1 MTVSHLGQSDSP
13 TRATDLAGHYTA
25 TELAKLAAD
34 LEAQL
39 VDVRVRLG
47 KRDEALREIAR
58 GGRNSWSAEGCRR
71 IAREAL
77 DAR

>member
-1 MTVSHLGQSDSP
+1 MSDEQKA
-13 TRATDLAGHYTA
+13 RADDLAGRFTA

-47 KRDEALREIAR
+47 KRDAALHEIAR
-58 GGRNSWSAEGCRR
+58 EGRGSWTAEGCRR

-77 DAR
+77 NA